1 MCINNKILDTHYLY
15 YYNLKYNNI
24 NEILYK
30 NKMRILITGGNGN
43 IAKMIKNN
51 LSDNY
56 EIVNPSHKELDILN
70 LNKVTNFLNDNEF
83 DILVHTAILGGRRT
97 KDETGEVTHKNLLML
112 ENLLLFQDKFKMIIN
127 FDSAAIYDRTTD
139 ILNRKERDIFTI
151 PTDYYGFSKYMI
163 YQRSSQYNHFYNFRI
178 FNIFHVN
185 EEPDRFIKSCFLAK
199 KNNTQVTIFQDKYF
213 DFVYETDF
221 IEIIKHYF
229 DNVSNQ
235 IKLFKTI
242 NICYEEKYK
251 LSEIAQLILKNTDNI
266 KIIDSRLR
274 NNYSG
279 DNTLLKQLN
288 IPLLGLEKNLVLYSN
303 ELDKQ

>member
-1 MCINNKILDTHYLY
+1 
-15 YYNLKYNNI
+15 
-24 NEILYK
+24 
-30 NKMRILITGGNGN
+30 MRILITGGNGN

-51 LSDNY
+51 LSNIY

-70 LNKVTNFLNDNEF
+70 LNTVTNFLNENEF

-139 ILNRKERDIFTI
+139 ILNRKESDIFTI

-163 YQRSSQYNHFYNFRI
+163 YQRSKQYNHFYNFRI
-178 FNIFHVN
+178 FNIFHAN
-185 EEPDRFIKSCFLAK
+185 EEPDRFIKSCFWAK
-199 KNNTQVTIFQDKYF
+199 KNDKQVTIFQDKYF

-229 DNVSNQ
+229 DNVTNQ
-235 IKLFKTI
+235 IQLLKTI

-251 LSEIAQLILKNTDNI
+251 LSEIAHLILKNTDNI
-266 KIIDSRLR
+266 KIIDSNLT

-279 DNTLLKQLN
+279 DNTLLKQIN
-288 IPLLGLEKNLVLYSN
+288 IPLLGLEKSLLLYSN